1 MDHKMKVALIFGGK
15 SVEHEVSLQ
24 SAENVFEAIDKTKYE
39 VILIGI
45 DKEGLWRLV
54 TPSIF
59 RGKEHWKDKDQ
70 VIFLPHPE
78 RGQLFNYSQGRLIGP
93 VDVVFPL
100 LHGLL
105 GEDGTIQGMLKLLN
119 LPFVGTGVLGSA
131 IGMNKEITKRLLRE
145 AGIPVVH
152 FLSLISSSCINFQ
165 EVVEQIGLPFF
176 VKPASLGSSVGISKV
191 KKEEEFLPALENAFQ
206 YDQKVLL
213 EEYIEGQE
221 IECSVLGNENPI
233 ASIPGEIVPQH
244 EFYSYEA
251 KYLDEKGA
259 ILLIPARLPKK
270 TAEAI
275 REISLRSFKT
285 LHCEGMARVDFLVRN
300 KKEIF
305 VSEVNTI
312 PGFTRISMYPKLWE
326 ASGIPYPELIDRL
339 IHLALERFEKE
350 KHLKTHYTLPDKG

>member
-1 MDHKMKVALIFGGK
+1 MDRKMKVALIFGGK

-45 DKEGLWRLV
+45 DKEGLWHFV

-70 VIFLPHPE
+70 VVFLPHPE
-78 RGQLFNYSQGRLIGP
+78 RGQLFNLSQGRLVGP

-100 LHGLL
+100 LHGPL
-105 GEDGTIQGMLKLLN
+105 GEAGTLQGRRNLLN
-119 LPFVGTGVLGSA
+119 VLFVGTGVLGSA
-131 IGMNKEITKRLLRE
+131 IGMSKEATKRLLRE
-145 AGIPVVH
+145 AGIPVVR
-152 FLSLISSSCINFQ
+152 FLSLAPSFHISFQ

-176 VKPASLGSSVGISKV
+176 VKPANLGSSVGISKV
-191 KKEEEFLPALENAFQ
+191 KKEDEFLPALENAFQ

-221 IECSVLGNENPI
+221 IECSILGNEDPI
-233 ASIPGEIVPQH
+233 ASVPGEIVPQH

-275 REISLRSFKT
+275 REISLRSFKV
-285 LHCEGMARVDFLVRN
+285 LYCEGMARVDFLVRN
-300 KKEIF
+300 RKEIF

-339 IHLALERFEKE
+339 IYLALERFERE
-350 KHLKTHYTLPDKG
+350 KRLKTQYLPPDKG